1 MCISCICPCHMS
13 ALLFVAQ
20 QIHFFTF
27 LMYEV
32 FQSVRYH
39 PVTHIL
45 LPSTPYLRL
54 FNLIKGYCRGG
65 PYRNFLFEENICTP
79 YVCWRLF
86 YETHDTS
93 ALLSYLHGL
102 ATTLYTNILT
112 MPLKKCIVNGEER
125 LDLWR
130 PSQKRRKKEARPFRL
145 CLDTLIFILVYI
157 YGSYSL

>member
-1 MCISCICPCHMS
+1 MS

-20 QIHFFTF
+20 QIHCFTF

-65 PYRNFLFEENICTP
+65 PYRNFLFEVRE
-79 YVCWRLF
+79 YM
-86 YETHDTS
+86 YS
-93 ALLSYLHGL
+93 
-102 ATTLYTNILT
+102 
-112 MPLKKCIVNGEER
+112 
-125 LDLWR
+125 
-130 PSQKRRKKEARPFRL
+130 L
-145 CLDTLIFILVYI
+145 CLLTFILRDARYI
-157 YGSYSL
+157 CAAQLFARSSHYSIHKYLNDATQEMYC